1 MKAYITV
8 KDSAWREA
16 VNELKANGLT
26 VIDNFYEIT
35 VPIEQKEQ
43 AAKVLFEVQILYYIS
58 DQPCKSRQL
67 CSQKN

>member
-1 MKAYITV
+1 MKAYIQV
-8 KDSAWREA
+8 NDKDWREA

-35 VPIEQKEQ
+35 VPVEQKQQ
-43 AAKVLFEVQILYYIS
+43 AAKVLWDKKILYHIS